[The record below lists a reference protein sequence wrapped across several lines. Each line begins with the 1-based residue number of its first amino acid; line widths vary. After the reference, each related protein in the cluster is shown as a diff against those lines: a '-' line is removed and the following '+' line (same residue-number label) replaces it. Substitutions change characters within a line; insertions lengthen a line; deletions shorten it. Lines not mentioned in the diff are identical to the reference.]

1 MKHVLGVIPA
11 RGKSKRLP
19 KKNILSLYG
28 KPLIYYTIKAAKNS
42 CNLNRFIVSTEDDA
56 IAQISESFGAQVLP
70 RPQTLALDNTT
81 TEDIIL
87 NIIEQL
93 KNKEEYKPEVIVLLQ
108 PTSPLRTSQDIDIA
122 IEMFL
127 SSKVK
132 SLISVTEYDHSPYWA
147 FNIEKDLLKPEFGK
161 KHFKRSQ
168 EMKKLYRPNGAIFII
183 NTKTFL
189 KYKSFYTD
197 KITPFILPR
206 ERSIDIDDEFDFIIA
221 EFLLKRFEG
230 KIETNKDKK

>member
-1 MKHVLGVIPA
+1 MRHILGVIPA

-28 KPLIYYTIKAAKNS
+28 KPLIYYTIEAAKNS
-42 CNLNRFIVSTEDDA
+42 CKLDRFIVSTEDDN
-56 IAQISESFGAQVLP
+56 IAKISESFGAKVLP
-70 RPQTLALDNTT
+70 RPQTLALDNTP
-81 TEDIIL
+81 TEDVIL
-87 NIIEQL
+87 DVIEQL
-93 KNKEEYKPEVIVLLQ
+93 KNKEEYLPKVIVLLQ

-127 SSKVK
+127 SSKSK

-147 FNIEKDLLKPEFGK
+147 FSIEKDMLKPEFGK
-161 KHFKRSQ
+161 KYFKRSQ

-183 NTKTFL
+183 SAKNLL
-189 KYKSFYTD
+189 KYKSFYTE
-197 KITPFILPR
+197 KISPFILPP
-206 ERSIDIDDEFDFIIA
+206 ERSIDIDDEFDFSIA